1 MTISKPDCRWIYE
14 QYCDKIF
21 GYVSSG
27 IHNRAE
33 AEDVVSTI
41 FLKICKN
48 IDKYNPEKASLSTWV
63 YTITRNTVYDSLK
76 ALRDRPAFELLE
88 NTPSPENVEEKV
100 LSEELLEELACALEK
115 LPQRERDAVI
125 LLYYRKLDRKT
136 VADALGITYAQ
147 LRYLHDK
154 AIQKLE
160 KLLS

>member
-14 QYCDKIF
+14 QYRDKIF
-21 GYVSSG
+21 GYVSSR
-27 IHNRAE
+27 IHNCAE

-100 LSEELLEELACALEK
+100 LSKELLEELACALEK

>member
-14 QYCDKIF
+14 QYRDKIF
-21 GYVSSG
+21 GYVSSR

>member
-1 MTISKPDCRWIYE
+1 M
-14 QYCDKIF
+14 
-21 GYVSSG
+21 
-27 IHNRAE
+27 
-33 AEDVVSTI
+33 
-41 FLKICKN
+41 
-48 IDKYNPEKASLSTWV
+48 
-63 YTITRNTVYDSLK
+63 
-76 ALRDRPAFELLE
+76 
-88 NTPSPENVEEKV
+88 

>member
-14 QYCDKIF
+14 QYRDKIF
-21 GYVSSG
+21 GYVSSR

-48 IDKYNPEKASLSTWV
+48 IDKYNPEKALLSTWV

-115 LPQRERDAVI
+115 LPQRDRDAVI

>member
-14 QYCDKIF
+14 QYRDKIF
-21 GYVSSG
+21 GYVSSR

-41 FLKICKN
+41 FLRICKN
-48 IDKYNPEKASLSTWV
+48 IDKYNPEKALLSTWV

>member
-14 QYCDKIF
+14 QYRDKIF
-21 GYVSSG
+21 GYVSSR

-48 IDKYNPEKASLSTWV
+48 IDKYNPEKASLSTRV

-76 ALRDRPAFELLE
+76 ALRDCPAFELLE

>member
-14 QYCDKIF
+14 QYRDKIF
-21 GYVSSG
+21 GYVSSR

-48 IDKYNPEKASLSTWV
+48 IDKYNPEKALLSTWV

>member
-14 QYCDKIF
+14 QYRDKIF
-21 GYVSSG
+21 GYVLSR

>member
-1 MTISKPDCRWIYE
+1 M
-14 QYCDKIF
+14 
-21 GYVSSG
+21 
-27 IHNRAE
+27 
-33 AEDVVSTI
+33 
-41 FLKICKN
+41 
-48 IDKYNPEKASLSTWV
+48 
-63 YTITRNTVYDSLK
+63 
-76 ALRDRPAFELLE
+76 
-88 NTPSPENVEEKV
+88 

-160 KLLS
+160 KLSS

>member
-1 MTISKPDCRWIYE
+1 MTIKPDCRWIYE
-14 QYCDKIF
+14 QYRDKIF
-21 GYVSSG
+21 GYVSSR

-33 AEDVVSTI
+33 AEGVVSTI

-88 NTPSPENVEEKV
+88 NTSSPENVEEKV

>member
-14 QYCDKIF
+14 QYRDKNF
-21 GYVSSG
+21 GCVLSR

-100 LSEELLEELACALEK
+100 LSKELLEELACALEK